1 VQRSL
6 PHGAAAGAVARLAAG
21 LLQLALRFVGI
32 PLPTELLADRF
43 LPLLPVDLF
52 LQVLGHLGGP
62 IAAKELAFVGGA
74 VGPALLGAVAGAL
87 FVRLGRRRQWLA
99 ALAAAL
105 AAGLVGATWP
115 ALDASYR
122 GLPAPWAQL
131 AGVAS
136 IVAVVGLAAA
146 LLVALLPAAGSCDM
160 RVDDGAAQRVA
171 PRRALLMACAGV
183 VLAAATGGLAV
194 RLFRSGTFS
203 YDGTRLLAVPRLPV
217 TPVGQFYLVTKNL
230 VDPDVDP
237 GLWRLEVDGAV
248 ERPFQMTL
256 DELRVLARTTREITL
271 ECISN
276 RVGYGLLSNA
286 LWTGVALGSL
296 IERAQPLPAA
306 VAIAMRGVDG
316 YVHSLDLD
324 RATRGGALVAIA
336 MNGVPLVAKHG
347 APARAVVPGAYGEV
361 SVKWLT
367 RVTVLDHAEKGYYE
381 SQGWMAGT
389 VHTTSV
395 IDFPKRG
402 QRLAAAAPVVVRGVA
417 YAGDRGVSRV
427 ELSTN
432 GGRSWF
438 ATTIDYFRSPFA
450 WALWSAPWTP
460 SSSGVRTL
468 VVRAYDGAGEVQ
480 EQTAHG
486 FAPAGATGLHIV
498 DVVVA

>member
-1 VQRSL
+1 MQRSL
-6 PHGAAAGAVARLAAG
+6 AHGAAAGAVAGLAAG
-21 LLQLALRFVGI
+21 LLQLALRFAGV

-52 LQVLGHLGGP
+52 LQVLGHLAGP

-87 FVRLGRRRQWLA
+87 FAGLGRPKRWLA
-99 ALAAAL
+99 AFAAAL
-105 AAGLVGATWP
+105 AAGLVGVTWP
-115 ALDASYR
+115 ALDASYL
-122 GLPAPWAQL
+122 GLPPPWAQL
-131 AGVAS
+131 AAVAS
-136 IVAVVGLAAA
+136 IVAAVGLAAA
-146 LLVALLPAAGSCDM
+146 LLAALLAAAGSRDT
-160 RVDDGAAQRVA
+160 RVHDAAAQNLVT
-171 PRRALLMACAGV
+171 RRALVVASAGA

-194 RLFRSGTFS
+194 GLFRGGAFS

-248 ERPFQMTL
+248 EHPFQVTL

-276 RVGYGLLSNA
+276 GVGYGLLSNA
-286 LWTGVALGSL
+286 LSAGVPLGSL
-296 IERAQPLPAA
+296 IERARPLPAA

-316 YVHSLDLD
+316 YVHTLDLA
-324 RATRGGALVAIA
+324 RAARGGSLVALA
-336 MNGVPLVAKHG
+336 MNGAPLVARHG

-395 IDFPKRG
+395 IDLPVRG
-402 QRLAAAAPVVVRGVA
+402 QRLAPNVPVVVRGVA

-432 GGRSWF
+432 GGRSW
-438 ATTIDYFRSPFA
+438 AAATIDYYRSPFA

-460 SSSGVRTL
+460 SSSGVQTL
-468 VVRAYDGAGEVQ
+468 VVRGYDGAGEVQ
-480 EQTAHG
+480 EQMAHG
-486 FAPAGATGLHIV
+486 FAPAGATGLHTVDVIV
-498 DVVVA
+498 D